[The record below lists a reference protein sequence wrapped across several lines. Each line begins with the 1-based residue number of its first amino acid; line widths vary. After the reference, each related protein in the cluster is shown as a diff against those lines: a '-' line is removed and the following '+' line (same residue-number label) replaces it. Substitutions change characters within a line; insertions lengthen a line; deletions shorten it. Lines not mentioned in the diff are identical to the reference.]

1 MILGLTLDIRKGGT
15 ITQDRPQERAGTMV
29 TEMSLKKVK
38 ERSLKEVKESEG
50 NLNVAKGREGILS
63 EAKRKEGILSEA
75 RRGSTIGTA
84 AVGKTTNVNTKINR
98 EWMADP

>member
-1 MILGLTLDIRKGGT
+1 
-15 ITQDRPQERAGTMV
+15 MV
-29 TEMSLKKVK
+29 TEMSLKKAK

-50 NLNVAKGREGILS
+50 ILS
-63 EAKRKEGILSEA
+63 EAKRREGILSEA

-98 EWMADP
+98 EWMTDP